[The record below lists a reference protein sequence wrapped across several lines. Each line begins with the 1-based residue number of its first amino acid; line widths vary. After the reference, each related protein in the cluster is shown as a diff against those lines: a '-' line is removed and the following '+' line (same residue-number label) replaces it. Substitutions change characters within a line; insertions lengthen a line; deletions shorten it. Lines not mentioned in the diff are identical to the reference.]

1 MRVSKMMLAAAV
13 CGILP
18 SMGYGQLVAEN
29 DFDLAAG
36 QVHGTTSGFGFGA
49 WDSQNPGLAPL
60 GYRVHTSGLSYEGLE
75 SSGNSVVGGG
85 AFTSAGIGVAVPNEW
100 EAATPWVPFRK
111 QTGSGAMAGAEGTT
125 LWGSML
131 VNQFVETEDFNLSFH
146 DGNIRW
152 AESDR
157 AIRVGVSG
165 GRFTLGEKVSG
176 AVQPPVVSTGVRRV
190 PGQTNLLV
198 FKFEFL
204 SASSDRV
211 TMYVNPTLTGGQM
224 APDVAGTVV
233 NTTRDFY
240 FRSVQFYPNQN
251 RLTGG
256 LDAMRFGG
264 SFADVTPRASTA
276 VVTQRPN
283 RAYFIGNSVTDAINQ
298 ENLRQ
303 LSLER
308 GNFMPWGRQVIPGSP
323 LEFLWNSPT
332 GGFVNAPYNHPQ
344 TAFTNPDWS
353 WDSIVLQ
360 PFDRQL
366 ASDLDYAQRFVSL
379 ARSNA
384 ANAET
389 QFYVYS
395 RWPRREADGSL
406 DYQAKWDRAYT
417 GANGTEESRAYFEQ
431 VMMGLRGQNADLS
444 KPVLLVP
451 VGDVLYE
458 FDRRA
463 EAGLI
468 PGFTD
473 VVQLYSDG
481 IHFDGLPAFGNVA
494 IGSYVVGLT
503 YYATLF
509 KSDPAG
515 LTTNPWGVV
524 DPALDAAIKD
534 LVWDVVSVH
543 PHAGV
548 IPEPGAV
555 GVLGVVAV
563 GLGRRR
569 RR

>member
-1 MRVSKMMLAAAV
+1 MKKHLMIVAAV
-13 CGILP
+13 AGLSP
-18 SMGYGQLVAEN
+18 AVGLAQLVAEN
-29 DFDLAAG
+29 DFDLAPG
-36 QVHGTTSGFGFGA
+36 QVHGTTSGFGFTA
-49 WDSQNPGLAPL
+49 WDSQNPGLSPL
-60 GYRVHTSGLSYEGLE
+60 GYRVHTSGLSYAGLRTV
-75 SSGNSVVGGG
+75 GNSVVGGG
-85 AFTSAGIGVAVPNEW
+85 AFTGSGIGLSIPSVGQP
-100 EAATPWVPFRK
+100 ATPWTPFRK

-125 LWGSML
+125 LWASVL
-131 VNQFVETEDFNLSFH
+131 LNQFVETEDFNLSFH
-146 DGNIRW
+146 DSAIRW

-157 AIRVGVSG
+157 AIKVGVGG
-165 GRFTLGEKVSG
+165 GRFTLGEKVPG
-176 AVQPPVVSTGVRRV
+176 GVQPPVVSTGVRRI

-198 FKFEFL
+198 FKFDFL
-204 SASSDRV
+204 SAASDRV
-211 TMYVNPTLTGGQM
+211 TLFVNPTLGAGVS
-224 APDVAGTVV
+224 APNVAGTVL
-233 NTTRDFY
+233 NSTRDVY
-240 FRSVQFYPNQN
+240 FRSIQFYPNQN

-256 LDAMRFGG
+256 MDAIRFGG
-264 SFADVTPRASTA
+264 SFNDVTPRSTSA
-276 VVTQRPN
+276 AAVTQRPN

-344 TAFTNPDWS
+344 AAFTNPDWS
-353 WDSIVLQ
+353 WDSIILQ

-366 ASDLDYAQRFVSL
+366 ASDLDYSQRFISL
-379 ARSNA
+379 AKTNA
-384 ANAET
+384 ANADT

-395 RWPRREADGSL
+395 RWPRRDANGSL
-406 DYQAKWDRAYT
+406 DYQSKWDRAYT

-431 VMMGLRGQNADLS
+431 VMFGLRDQNPTFG
-444 KPVLLVP
+444 KPILLVP

-481 IHFDGLPAFGNVA
+481 IHFDVLPQFGNVA
-494 IGSYVVGLT
+494 IGSYLVGLT

-509 KSDPAG
+509 KADPAG

-548 IPEPGAV
+548 IPEPGSMGLLAV
-555 GVLGVVAV
+555 AAG
-563 GLGRRR
+563 GLVRRR
-569 RR
+569 R